1 MAADGRRWGEL
12 KHIKNT
18 LYLLTPETYLSL
30 QNENILVKVG
40 GVEKVRVPAANIDS
54 IFCFGNDTVSTPLI
68 AFCGQRGISLS
79 FFSDYGRFY
88 GRIQGPVQ
96 GNVLLRRM
104 QFAAMEDPVQKTR
117 LAQNILLGKLTA
129 SKTFLLRMRRE
140 HKEGAE
146 VMDTAIQRI
155 TSISAQARAAQS
167 VDSLRGLEGAA
178 AAAYFGALSTL
189 FHSGTMTFSG
199 RNRRPPEDP
208 VNALLSFLYT
218 LLKNDVQSALEGVGL
233 DPAVGFLHALRPGRP
248 TLALDLMEELRAPLC
263 DRMAVALI
271 NRGQITEKSFTQCNP
286 PVYLNEEGR
295 KTVLTAWQRRK
306 QETIRHPFLEE
317 SIPIGLISHTQAM
330 LFARVI
336 RGELDEYPPFYW
348 R

>member
-1 MAADGRRWGEL
+1 M

-18 LYLLTPETYLSL
+18 LYILTPETYLCL

-40 GVEKVRVPAANIDS
+40 GEEKVRVPALGLEAVY
-54 IFCFGNDTVSTPLI
+54 CFGNVTVSTPLI
-68 AFCGQRGISLS
+68 AFCGERGISLC
-79 FFSDYGRFY
+79 FFSEHGRFY
-88 GRIQGPVQ
+88 GRIQGPVH

-104 QFAAMEDPVQKTR
+104 QYSAMEDPMFRTR
-117 LAQNILLGKLTA
+117 LAKNILLGKLTA
-129 SKTFLLRMRRE
+129 SKTFLQRMRRE
-140 HKEGAE
+140 HLNCA
-146 VMDTAIQRI
+146 DAADIAIQRI
-155 TSISAQARAAQS
+155 TEISASAREAFT

-178 AAAYFGALSTL
+178 ASAYFGVMPALIGSSEL
-189 FHSGTMTFSG
+189 SFSG

-248 TLALDLMEELRAPLC
+248 ALALDLMEEMRAPLC
-263 DRMAVALI
+263 DRMAIALI
-271 NRGQITEKSFTQCNP
+271 NRGQINLKDFTQTTA
-286 PVYLNEEGR
+286 PVYLNENGR
-295 KTVLTAWQRRK
+295 KTVISAWQQRK

-317 SIPIGLISHTQAM
+317 TIPIGLIAHTQAM

-336 RGELDEYPPFYW
+336 RGELDEYPPFFW